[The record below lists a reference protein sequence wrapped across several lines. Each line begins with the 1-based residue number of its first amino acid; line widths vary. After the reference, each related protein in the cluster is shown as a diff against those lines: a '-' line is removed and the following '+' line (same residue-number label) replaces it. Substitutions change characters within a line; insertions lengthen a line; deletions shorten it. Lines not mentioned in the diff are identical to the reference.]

1 MKSSS
6 VIQRSF
12 TLIELLVV
20 ISIIAIL
27 AALLL
32 PALNMAREKARS
44 IVCLNNLKSWHTAL
58 MLYTDAYNDY
68 MVASYGVAG
77 NGVWNNYGPQLW
89 HGYYSSFKSLIIPS
103 PPDGNQYNKW
113 TYGPGTISTCPTH
126 QPYLEGQIGL
136 HSYMLNG
143 HTSWYDQDMAIC
155 GEYNV
160 TKITQVRT
168 PSEMIFIAENKGPD
182 PRTKFPTSPGLSVVS
197 EIGYPHNG
205 GKIGN
210 LLFVGGNAGSSSQVT
225 ERMVRGRD

>member
-77 NGVWNNYGPQLW
+77 NGVWNNYGPQIW
-89 HGYYSSFKSLIIPS
+89 NGYYSAFKALIIPS

-113 TYGPGTISTCPTH
+113 TYGPGTINACPTN
-126 QPYLEGQIGL
+126 YKNMEGQLGL
-136 HSYMLNG
+136 YSYMLNG
-143 HTSWYDQDMAIC
+143 HTSWYNQDMIIC

-160 TKITQVRT
+160 TKITQVKT
-168 PSEMIFIAENKGPD
+168 PSQMIYIAENRAPTL
-182 PRTKFPTSPGLSVVS
+182 RSKFPTSPGLSVIN